1 MYGSGNA
8 HPLAQRAPQTMKHP
22 HAFLISTAAALAA
35 ACTAAALSLAPVE
48 GNRAATPA
56 GFAFFGS
63 MAAAAAAL
71 TIASAADAI
80 ASSNRAQQQPQRPQR
95 RA

>member
-1 MYGSGNA
+1 
-8 HPLAQRAPQTMKHP
+8 MKNP
-22 HAFLISTAAALAA
+22 HAFLISTFAALTAGCAMAA
-35 ACTAAALSLAPVE
+35 FAMAPVDS
-48 GNRAATPA
+48 NRAASPA

-80 ASSNRAQQQPQRPQR
+80 ACSNRAQQRHQR